1 MYLQLGVLAVT
12 AVAAFGLNKPDPQH
26 LSKQIDSRINERL
39 TTVSVKPAPL
49 ADDATF
55 ARRTYLLLVG
65 RVALTSEVH
74 AFLEDKDPKKRDKLV
89 VKLMKSPGYT
99 NHFNTVWRNWLIPEA
114 ATRYEIMYLMPQFD
128 NWIRPKLKNNV
139 PFDQIVRELIT
150 TPVAPQ
156 NPNQGFDP
164 YGGGGVPSPLPWYY
178 AKDAKPENLAAAVTR
193 QFLGV
198 QLECAQCH
206 NHPFAKWS
214 RTQFWGMAAFFGG
227 IQSTQPDQPY
237 FSPLREVFD
246 RRELAIPNS
255 NSDEVIQATFLDDSE
270 PEWKA
275 KTSSRVAL
283 ADWMTK
289 PGNPF
294 FARATVNRM
303 WAYVFGV
310 GIVEPVDDFTDENKP
325 SHPELLHEL
334 AKAFEKS
341 GYDQQYLLRAIM
353 ATDAYQRSSA
363 QTEPGQSDARLLARF
378 PVQGL
383 TPEQLYDSLATVV
396 MADPEQNVMFAFQNP
411 QSPRRMFLEKF
422 ALTGKKTESQTSIL
436 QALTLM
442 NGQTVAEATQ
452 SDGGKLIASVIEIP
466 GLTDAERVDAIYLA
480 ALGRKPTAEERVRVE
495 KHLKTGL
502 LWGKTRRYGDL
513 LWALLNSTEFR
524 TNH

>member
-1 MYLQLGVLAVT
+1 MHWLLGTLALTVVP
-12 AVAAFGLNKPDPQH
+12 ALGLNKPDPQV
-26 LSKQIDSRINERL
+26 LAKQIDHRVNERL
-39 TTVSVKPAPL
+39 AALGVKPAPL
-49 ADDATF
+49 ADDATY

-65 RVALTSEVH
+65 RVALTSEVY
-74 AFLEDKDPKKRDKLV
+74 AFLDDKDPQKRAKLAA
-89 VKLMKSPGYT
+89 KLMKSPGYA
-99 NHFNTVWRNWLIPEA
+99 NHFNTVWRNWLIPEGA
-114 ATRYEIMYLMPQFD
+114 SRYELMYLMPQFD
-128 NWIRPKLKNNV
+128 NWLRPKLKENV
-139 PFDQIVRELIT
+139 AYDQIVRELIT
-150 TPVAPQ
+150 APVAPP
-156 NPNQGFDP
+156 NPERGFNP
-164 YGGGGVPSPLPWYY
+164 YTGESAASPLPFYY

-246 RRELAIPNS
+246 RRELAVPNT
-255 NSDEVIQATFLDDSE
+255 DEVIQATFLDDSE

-275 KTSSRVAL
+275 KTSSRVTL

-294 FARATVNRM
+294 FARAAVNRT

-310 GIVEPVDDFTDENKP
+310 GIVDPIDDFTDENKP
-325 SHPELLHEL
+325 SHPELLAEL

-363 QTEPGQSDARLLARF
+363 QTEPGQSDVRLFARF

-383 TPEQLYDSLATVV
+383 TPEQLYDSLAAVV
-396 MADPEQNVMFAFQNP
+396 LADAEQNAMFAFQNP

-442 NGQTVAEATQ
+442 NGPTVAQATQ
-452 SDGGKLIASVIEIP
+452 SDGGKLVASLVELP
-466 GLTDAERVDAIYLA
+466 GQTDAERVDAIYLA
-480 ALGRKPTAEERVRVE
+480 ALGRKPTAAERERVD